1 MRVFQA
7 LTLFLLPFGTLA
19 SKKSTKDAFKEFHAK
34 QLSSGA
40 ALRLNDDLYGKLTAA
55 PRNYSASV
63 LLTAMDARY
72 GCQMCRE
79 FQPEW
84 DVLSKSWIKGDKP
97 GNSRLVFGTLDFN
110 EGSDT
115 FKKVYL

>member
-1 MRVFQA
+1 M
-7 LTLFLLPFGTLA
+7 LTLLLLPFGILA
-19 SKKSTKDAFKEFHAK
+19 SKKPCKDVFKEFHVK

-40 ALRLNDDLYGKLTAA
+40 LKLNDNLYSKLTAA

-84 DVLSKSWIKGDKP
+84 DLLSKSWIRGDKP
-97 GNSRLVFGTLDFN
+97 GESRLVFGTLDFS
-110 EGSDT
+110 EGSET
-115 FKKVYL
+115 FKKVDF